1 MSLLKAMALDLGSF
15 FDYIFHFLKLL
26 FFLLLV
32 WQEASRVAQPVLLGF
47 LIGHISEPHFEKTTA
62 YLYGFGLGSLLF
74 LHVAFSTVYIFLQNH
89 VALKMKTGLEALIYR
104 KIISLSSEAALQ
116 TSPAMVTEQ
125 LSIDTSIFLGVSTS
139 VLELTCYYFL
149 NNMNKNKFYCVC
161 TLFKVRKPW
170 HR

>member
-1 MSLLKAMALDLGSF
+1 
-15 FDYIFHFLKLL
+15 
-26 FFLLLV
+26 
-32 WQEASRVAQPVLLGF
+32 
-47 LIGHISEPHFEKTTA
+47 
-62 YLYGFGLGSLLF
+62 
-74 LHVAFSTVYIFLQNH
+74 
-89 VALKMKTGLEALIYR
+89 MKTGLEALIYR

-149 NNMNKNKFYCVC
+149 NNMNKNKFYCAC